1 MELLTELRS
10 HGICILSGQ
19 IEDLFINKDDFQ
31 GNKLGLTDVYTA
43 KQKLNDGTG
52 ISDLFYTDEI
62 KEFLS
67 HVFDEPLKDGDPTE
81 EEIPF

>member
-19 IEDLFINKDDFQ
+19 IEDLFINQDDFH
-31 GNKLGLTDVYTA
+31 GNKLGLTDVYTT
-43 KQKLNDGTG
+43 KQRLNDGAS

-62 KEFLS
+62 MEFLS
-67 HVFDEPLKDGDPTE
+67 HVFYEPLIDGDSTDE
-81 EEIPF
+81 ETPF